1 MDNNIHHPS
10 VVADVVVFGFD
21 GVGLNILLMQRNQEP
36 FQGSWGLPDGY
47 LNGNETIEQCGE
59 RVLRA
64 ATGICDAYMEQFCVF
79 SDPGRDSRE
88 RTLAV
93 GLMALVP
100 KANTKIEN
108 VDRNAAMRLAWFPIE
123 ELPQDIAFDHLAIID
138 AAYVALRNR
147 SRVAPVVFN
156 LLSFKFSVSE
166 LQRVLE
172 VINSVEYD
180 RRNFYRKAIATNL
193 LNPEGLAH
201 MRAAHRPPQLFSF
214 RKDAYDEMMS
224 ANPAAEYPFAF

>member
-79 SDPGRDSRE
+79 SDPGRDARE

-100 KANTKIEN
+100 KADTKIEN
-108 VDRNAAMRLAWFPIE
+108 ADRNAAMRLAWFPLE

-172 VINSVEYD
+172 TAWSMTAATSTARLSLPTCSIPKVWPICVRHTVRPSFSASV
-180 RRNFYRKAIATNL
+180 KTL
-193 LNPEGLAH
+193 TT
-201 MRAAHRPPQLFSF
+201 
-214 RKDAYDEMMS
+214 K
-224 ANPAAEYPFAF
+224 